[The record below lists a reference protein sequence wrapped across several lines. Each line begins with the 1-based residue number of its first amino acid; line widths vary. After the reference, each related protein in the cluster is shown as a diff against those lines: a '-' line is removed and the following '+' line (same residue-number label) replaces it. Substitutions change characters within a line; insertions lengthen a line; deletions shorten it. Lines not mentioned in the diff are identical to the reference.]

1 MVFKSFMNLLSGR
14 DRPGSPL
21 KRIIIGV
28 KPEVYDLLKG
38 WVAERGNWTRYAAE
52 HLVRLGIAT
61 EQELDNLH
69 LLKETP
75 KGSVKVRGHLK
86 ERKYIAVNR
95 QLHYLIKGYG
105 LRHRMTVKTATEH
118 LICLGIVAQDVLED
132 LESNE
137 PITNRGKKIERK
149 PRRP

>member
-1 MVFKSFMNLLSGR
+1 MVFKSFVNLLSGGN
-14 DRPGSPL
+14 RPGSPS

-28 KPEVYDLLKG
+28 KPAVYDLLKD

-75 KGSVKVRGHLK
+75 KGSVKVR
-86 ERKYIAVNR
+86 V
-95 QLHYLIKGYG
+95 
-105 LRHRMTVKTATEH
+105 T
-118 LICLGIVAQDVLED
+118 
-132 LESNE
+132 
-137 PITNRGKKIERK
+137 
-149 PRRP
+149 